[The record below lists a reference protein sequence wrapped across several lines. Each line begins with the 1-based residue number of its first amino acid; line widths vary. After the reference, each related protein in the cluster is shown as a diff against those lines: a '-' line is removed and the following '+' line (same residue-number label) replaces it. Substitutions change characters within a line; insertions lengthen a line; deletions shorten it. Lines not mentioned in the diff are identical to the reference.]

1 MLWPKR
7 LLTIAFKGLLKN
19 RMRSLLTTLGVII
32 GVASVIVMVGI
43 GAGAQADVEKQISSL
58 GSNMI
63 MVFPSFSRHGGASGG
78 AGSYN
83 RLTLEDA
90 DAIRQQADLVSAVSA
105 AVRAGAQIV
114 GGSGDWSTGVTGVS
128 PDYLKIRA
136 WPLKSGE
143 FFDDRDIRSRAKVAV
158 LGQTVVDQLFPN
170 EDPIGQQIRINKTP
184 FRVIGV
190 LSKKGASSFGHDE
203 DDTVL
208 VPVTTGLYRL
218 AGGQYVNMIYL
229 SARSLEDS
237 EGALQEATEILRE
250 RHKLNPGE
258 DDDFRVRSQ
267 AEFIEMATE
276 TQRVMTLLLGAVAAV
291 SLIVGGIGI
300 MNIMLV
306 SVTERTREIG
316 IRLSVGARSSD
327 ILIQFLTESVVLS
340 LLGGVIGVTLAYILT
355 AIFNNVMG
363 MTTLV
368 RPGIVAMAFG
378 FAAAIGVFF
387 GLYPARK
394 ASRLNP
400 IDALR
405 YE

>member
-7 LLTIAFKGLLKN
+7 LLRIAIKGLIKN

-43 GAGAQADVEKQISSL
+43 GAGAQADIETQISSL
-58 GSNMI
+58 GTNML
-63 MVFPSFSRHGGASGG
+63 MVFPGASRHGGASGG
-78 AGSYN
+78 AGSFN
-83 RLTLEDA
+83 KLTLDDA
-90 DAIRQQADLVSAVSA
+90 DAIRQRAELVSAVSG
-105 AVRAGAQIV
+105 VIQT
-114 GGSGDWSTGVTGVS
+114 GGQVIGGVGDWNTRIMGVS
-128 PDYLKIRA
+128 TEYLDIRSWDIA
-136 WPLKSGE
+136 RGE
-143 FFDDRDIRSRAKVAV
+143 FFTERDVRSRGKVAV
-158 LGQTVVDQLFPN
+158 LGQTIVDELFPN

-190 LSKKGASSFGHDE
+190 LEEKGASSFGRDE
-203 DDTVL
+203 DDQIL

-218 AGGQYVNMIYL
+218 SGSQYISMIFV
-229 SARSLEDS
+229 SARSLDESAAAEEQISD
-237 EGALQEATEILRE
+237 ILRE
-250 RHKLNPGE
+250 EHRINPGE
-258 DDDFRVRSQ
+258 DDDFRIHSQ

-276 TQRVMTLLLGAVAAV
+276 TQEVMTLLLGAVAAV

-316 IRLSVGARSSD
+316 IRLAVGARSSD
-327 ILIQFLTESVVLS
+327 ILVQFLTESVVLS
-340 LLGGVIGVTLAYILT
+340 LLGGAIGVLLAYVLTSIL
-355 AIFNNVMG
+355 NNAVG
-363 MTTLV
+363 MTTLIQ
-368 RPGIVAMAFG
+368 PGIVAMAFG

-387 GLYPARK
+387 GYYPARK
-394 ASRLNP
+394 AAMLNP

>member
-1 MLWPKR
+1 MFWPKR

-43 GAGAQADVEKQISSL
+43 GAGAQADVEEQINAL

-90 DAIRQQADLVSAVSA
+90 DAIRQEADLVSAVSA
-105 AVRAGAQIV
+105 AVRVGAQIV
-114 GGSGDWSTGVTGVS
+114 GGTGDWSTSVTGVS
-128 PDYLKIRA
+128 PDYLAIRA

-218 AGGQYVNMIYL
+218 SGGKYVNMIYL

-237 EGALQEATEILRE
+237 EGALQEVTEILRE
-250 RHKLNPGE
+250 RHKLNPGQ
-258 DDDFRVRSQ
+258 DDDFHVRSQ

-291 SLIVGGIGI
+291 SLVVGGIGI

-316 IRLSVGARSSD
+316 IRLAVGARSSD

-355 AIFNNVMG
+355 GIFNNVMG

-368 RPGIVAMAFG
+368 KPGIVAMAFG
-378 FAAAIGVFF
+378 FAAVIGIFF

-394 ASRLNP
+394 AARLNP